1 MSNLQVKNIPHDH
14 HDRLRRL
21 AKKRGR
27 TVRDI
32 VLEAV
37 RHRLAM
43 EEFQLQLEGRQPVE
57 LSLSAADL
65 LAESRAERSSELD
78 QP

>member
-1 MSNLQVKNIPHDH
+1 MSNLQVKNIPHDL

-37 RHRLAM
+37 RNRLAM